1 MTSDTGPALICPGM
15 SSPSMQRYTPWAGP
29 RLTRSSGSGA
39 FCTHAL
45 LLLLLVLAGCTS
57 VPFDY
62 PKTTSSALVPGAG
75 TELGRLRGDWST
87 RHGGD
92 SGFIGLPNGIEALGA
107 RLKMMEA
114 AESTIDAQYFILK
127 KDRAGALFVGKMLLA
142 ADRGVRVRL
151 LIDDIFTP
159 DADEVLTLLDSHPNI
174 EVRLF
179 NPVSRQGFKYW
190 GFLFDFKRA
199 NRRMHNK
206 SFTVDDTLSIVGG
219 RNIGEEY
226 FELKQDVKFDDYE
239 VLAIGPVVPEV
250 SAGFDAFWNSELSVP
265 IRAFGLQVD
274 SEDLDRLREY
284 IREQTDLGTQG
295 IYAQAVNSSVLRD
308 IEEQQ
313 ITPVTAPATLV
324 TDMPEKL
331 TGSVGETALA
341 TLGVEIARRFRAAT
355 EEIIIVTPYFVP
367 QDSGARLLEE
377 LLAKGV
383 RIVIVTNSLASTNH
397 VPVHSG
403 YARYRKRLLRAGAE
417 IYEIRADSVVEETEW
432 GHRPELMTLHSK
444 ATIIDRSTIFIGS
457 LKFDPRSVLVN
468 SDMALF
474 IESSEIG
481 GRFTERMVESRSPD
495 TFQVKLKGDGI
506 LQWVYDHDGKR
517 EVFDREP
524 LASWGRRALVPVYR
538 ILPIEDQL

>member
-1 MTSDTGPALICPGM
+1 MT
-15 SSPSMQRYTPWAGP
+15 SPSMQPYTPGAGTQ
-29 RLTRSSGSGA
+29 LTRSAGRGA
-39 FCTHAL
+39 FRTHAL

-62 PKTTSSALVPGAG
+62 PRITSSALVPDDG
-75 TELGRLRGDWST
+75 TELGKLRSEWST
-87 RHGGD
+87 RHGED

-107 RLKMMEA
+107 RLKMIEA
-114 AESTIDAQYFILK
+114 AASTIDAQYFILK

-159 DADEVLTLLDSHPNI
+159 DADDILTLLDSHPSI

-179 NPVSRQGFKYW
+179 NPVSRQGLKYW

-239 VLAIGPVVPEV
+239 VLAIGPVVPKV

-265 IRAFGLQVD
+265 IGAFGLPVD
-274 SEDLDRLREY
+274 RDDLDRLRAY
-284 IREQTDLGTQG
+284 IREQTELGTRG

-308 IEEQQ
+308 IEEER
-313 ITPVTAPATLV
+313 ITPITAPATLV

-331 TGSVGETALA
+331 TGNLGETDLA

-355 EEIIIVTPYFVP
+355 EEIVIVTPYFVP
-367 QDSGARLLEE
+367 QDNGARLLEE

-417 IYEIRADSVVEETEW
+417 IYEIRADGVVEETEW

-457 LKFDPRSVLVN
+457 LNFDPRSILVN
-468 SDMALF
+468 SEMGLF
-474 IESSEIG
+474 IESTEIG
-481 GRFTERMVESRSPD
+481 ARFSQTLAESLSPVA
-495 TFQVKLKGDGI
+495 FQVELKEDGS
-506 LQWVYDHDGKR
+506 LRWVYEYDGKR

-524 LASWGRRALVPVYR
+524 LASWGRRALVPFYR
-538 ILPIEDQL
+538 LLPIEDQL